1 MQTNRKFWRAAAAGA
16 GALAAGV
23 FAYSFLVERFWIQV
37 TRTRIHVR
45 GLPPAAEGLRIAL
58 LSDMH
63 AGGMNPLALTRRAV
77 RKTMA
82 AAPDLIA
89 VTGDLAA
96 DDAESFDP
104 VLSVLAELRAPLGVY
119 VVPGNHD
126 YTVGMD
132 LWLAGM
138 RRHRSLTD
146 LTNRW
151 EIVTLDGARIC
162 IAGVDDYYAG
172 DPWLMLPP
180 PDQRDLT
187 ILLAHGPDQ
196 AEHVRREHDDVDLV
210 LSGHTHGGQ
219 VKVPGIG
226 AAVNSAENKDLY
238 VEGLR
243 RRPWTQVYTSRGLGT
258 VRLPLRFMSRP
269 ELAILE
275 LTADARPVRQPPR
288 LYNAS

>member
-1 MQTNRKFWRAAAAGA
+1 MQTNRKIWRAAVAGA

-63 AGGMNPLALTRRAV
+63 AGGMNPLAITRRAV

-82 AAPDLIA
+82 ATPDLIA

-96 DDAESFDP
+96 DDSRSFDP

-132 LWLAGM
+132 LWQAGM

-151 EIVTLDGARIC
+151 EMVERGGARIC

-180 PDQRDLT
+180 AGQRDLT

-219 VKVPGIG
+219 VKVPGFG
-226 AAVNSAENKDLY
+226 AAVNSAENKGLY

-258 VRLPLRFMSRP
+258 VHLPLRFMSRP
-269 ELAILE
+269 ELALLE
-275 LTADARPVRQPPR
+275 LTADPRPARQLPR
-288 LYNAS
+288 LYSAS